1 LRDSQRRLRS
11 NSTSVVCSGVRVK
24 RNTPARSYYKLNDD
38 NSGSKVELVYSSD
51 DVISSNTSNSGSS
64 TSSSK
69 MDIPLFTA
77 SELAPT
83 YHDGATGAVLG
94 CPHYARSCK
103 LRHPSSGRLY
113 TCRLCCDQEREMP
126 VKDIDSPFDRYE
138 VTEVHCMI
146 CGTLQ
151 PVSQS
156 CVNPSCALTTNKK
169 PFSKYFCQIC
179 NFYDDSPTKSIY
191 HCPFC
196 NVCRAGKGL
205 GIDFRHCMRCNA
217 CVSLKDD
224 NHVCI
229 PQRLQGNC
237 PICHE
242 SMFESTQPLRGLRC
256 GHVMHLSCFRSYY
269 MRGQRAYTCPL
280 CKRSVEDMKD
290 YFSLLDTAV
299 RMQPMPA
306 EYLNV
311 KSTIYCQDC
320 CKESKV
326 VYHFVGCKCPSCGS
340 YNTREIE
347 RS

>member
-1 LRDSQRRLRS
+1 
-11 NSTSVVCSGVRVK
+11 
-24 RNTPARSYYKLNDD
+24 
-38 NSGSKVELVYSSD
+38 
-51 DVISSNTSNSGSS
+51 
-64 TSSSK
+64 
-69 MDIPLFTA
+69 
-77 SELAPT
+77 
-83 YHDGATGAVLG
+83 
-94 CPHYARSCK
+94 
-103 LRHPSSGRLY
+103 
-113 TCRLCCDQEREMP
+113 
-126 VKDIDSPFDRYE
+126 
-138 VTEVHCMI
+138 
-146 CGTLQ
+146 
-151 PVSQS
+151 
-156 CVNPSCALTTNKK
+156 
-169 PFSKYFCQIC
+169 
-179 NFYDDSPTKSIY
+179 
-191 HCPFC
+191 
-196 NVCRAGKGL
+196 
-205 GIDFRHCMRCNA
+205 MRCNA